1 MKKQATHKGQ
11 RVTPA
16 KDNKFSPPPL
26 LLFGGE
32 GAEHNVSTESA
43 ESLYGELLAV
53 GIKPRSVYIDS
64 MGGWFIGKHLNSP
77 KALSSPH
84 AKRRAVYPARR
95 YGKGGLL
102 SGKRFIPASAAIPV
116 LHGNLGE
123 DGTVAGA
130 LKILGIPFVG
140 CGVTP
145 SAICADKSL
154 TKRIADT
161 LGIPT
166 VPSVTIKR
174 EDIGTAKERVLGALL
189 FTTEEKTGEFCLQNS
204 AGAVSIS
211 KDKQKMRLLFPVFI
225 KPTDLGSS
233 LGASVARNECELAD
247 ALERAFSLSDCVL
260 VERFIEGVR
269 ELECA
274 YFEHKSKQYFTNIGE
289 IHHGG
294 SFYGYDEKYSSAQT
308 KVALAD
314 IDTELSER
322 IREYSR
328 ALVDT
333 LGISQLSRIDFFL
346 SSDGELYFNEI
357 NTMPGLTAASML
369 PFLIRD
375 SGLSVGE
382 VFGDF
387 LFAL

>member
-64 MGGWFIGKHLNSP
+64 TGGWFIGKHSDSP

-130 LKILGIPFVG
+130 LKISGIPFVG

-145 SAICADKSL
+145 SAICADKAL

-174 EDIGTAKERVLGALL
+174 EDIGTASERV
-189 FTTEEKTGEFCLQNS
+189 QS
-204 AGAVSIS
+204 A
-211 KDKQKMRLLFPVFI
+211 LLFPVFV

-247 ALERAFSLSDCVL
+247 ALECALSLSDCVL

-274 YFEHKSKQYFTNIGE
+274 YFEYKGKQYFTNIGE

-294 SFYGYDEKYSSAQT
+294 SFYGYDEKYSSRQT
-308 KVALAD
+308 KIALAD

-322 IREYSR
+322 IHEYSR

-387 LFAL
+387 LFSL

>member
-11 RVTPA
+11 SVTPA

-32 GAEHNVSTESA
+32 GAEHTVSVESA
-43 ESLYGELLAV
+43 EALYRELSAL
-53 GIKPRSVYIDS
+53 GTDTLPVYIDRL
-64 MGGWFIGKHLNSP
+64 GRWFIGKHSDSP

-130 LKILGIPFVG
+130 LKISGIPFVG

-166 VPSVTIKR
+166 VPSVTVGSTDTDEAVNLAESSLR
-174 EDIGTAKERVLGALL
+174 YPL
-189 FTTEEKTGEFCLQNS
+189 F
-204 AGAVSIS
+204 V
-211 KDKQKMRLLFPVFI
+211 

-233 LGASVARNECELAD
+233 VGASAARNTQELRA
-247 ALERAFSLSDCVL
+247 ALTAALSLSNRVL
-260 VERFIEGVR
+260 IESFIEGAR

-274 YFEHKSKQYFTNIGE
+274 YFEHKGKQYFTSIGE
-289 IHHGG
+289 VRHTG
-294 SFYGYDEKYSSAQT
+294 SFYGYDEKYSSTDT
-308 KVALAD
+308 KILLAD
-314 IDTELSER
+314 IGEPLAAR
-322 IREYSR
+322 IRDFSR
-328 ALVDT
+328 ALVGT
-333 LGISQLSRIDFFL
+333 IGIRHLSRIDFFL
-346 SSDGELYFNEI
+346 SERGELYFNEI
-357 NTMPGLTAASML
+357 NTMPGLTGASMFPLLAASCGFTVADIFCGFISDL
-369 PFLIRD
+369 
-375 SGLSVGE
+375 
-382 VFGDF
+382 
-387 LFAL
+387 